1 MGCYILPDASQ
12 SYREVLLFS
21 IGTLYRL
28 QECFVNSLLEE
39 FFFRGFAFLVLRR
52 YADERFACL
61 LSALSF
67 ALYHTAMM
75 LGWFPPLLFL
85 LALAGLTAGGVLFNL
100 LDARAGTIFPSWA
113 VHIFA
118 NLAINTVGFIL
129 FKIL

>member
-1 MGCYILPDASQ
+1 MPY
-12 SYREVLLFS
+12 FS
-21 IGTLYRL
+21 DRKIAIKSVPPLVALANRHRL
-28 QECFVNSLLEE
+28 M
-39 FFFRGFAFLVLRR
+39 A
-52 YADERFACL
+52 
-61 LSALSF
+61 SALIS
-67 ALYHTAMM
+67 
-75 LGWFPPLLFL
+75 PPKIAISRISSVLFL